1 MRLLLVEDDQALRS
15 EIYQS
20 LNAANYVVDV
30 AENGEDGAH
39 LGETCSY
46 DAIILD
52 LGLPIIDGI
61 SILADWRKKGV
72 DSPVMILTARDSW
85 QEKVRGLRGGADDY
99 LAKPFQTEELLAR
112 LEALIRRSHGV
123 AMSLITLESVQID
136 LSMKTVSRDGCLVQ
150 LTPNEYR
157 TLAYLGLNRSRVIS
171 KTELTEH
178 LYDQDF
184 DLDSNVIEAL
194 IARLRK
200 KLGGEVIK
208 TKRGHGYVVE

>member
-1 MRLLLVEDDQALRS
+1 MRLLLVEDDEALRT
-15 EIYQS
+15 EIRTNLQ
-20 LNAANYVVDV
+20 AASYVVDI
-30 AENGEDGAH
+30 AETGEDGAH
-39 LGETCSY
+39 LGETSPY

-52 LGLPIIDGI
+52 LGLPIVDGM
-61 SILADWRKKGV
+61 SILMDWRKKGIDV
-72 DSPVMILTARDSW
+72 PVMILTARDSW
-85 QEKVRGLRGGADDY
+85 RDKVQGLRSGADDY

-123 AMSLITLESVQID
+123 TSSVMSLGAVQID
-136 LSMKTVSRDGCLVQ
+136 LSMKTVTHLGRNVQ

-157 TLAYLGLNRSRVIS
+157 TLAYLGLNRGRVVS

-194 IARLRK
+194 IARLRRK
-200 KLGGEVIK
+200 IGNTFIK
-208 TKRGHGYVVE
+208 TKRGHGYVVD

>member
-1 MRLLLVEDDQALRS
+1 MRLLLVEDDEALRT
-15 EIYQS
+15 EIHQS
-20 LNAANYVVDV
+20 LDAANYVVDV

-72 DSPVMILTARDSW
+72 GTPIMILTARDSW
-85 QEKVRGLRGGADDY
+85 RDKVRGLRTGADDY

-123 AMSLITLESVQID
+123 ALSVLTLQSVQID
-136 LSMKTVSRDGCLVQ
+136 LSMKTVSRDGRPVQ

-184 DLDSNVIEAL
+184 DFDSNVIEAL
-194 IARLRK
+194 VARLRK
-200 KLGGEVIK
+200 KLGGDLIK
-208 TKRGHGYVVE
+208 TRRGHGYVVE

>member
-1 MRLLLVEDDQALRS
+1 
-15 EIYQS
+15 
-20 LNAANYVVDV
+20 
-30 AENGEDGAH
+30 
-39 LGETCSY
+39 
-46 DAIILD
+46 
-52 LGLPIIDGI
+52 LPIIDGI

-72 DSPVMILTARDSW
+72 GTPIMILTARDSW
-85 QEKVRGLRGGADDY
+85 RDKVRGLRTGADDY

-123 AMSLITLESVQID
+123 ALSVLTLQSVQID
-136 LSMKTVSRDGCLVQ
+136 LSMKTVSRDGRPVQ

-184 DLDSNVIEAL
+184 DFDSNVIEAL
-194 IARLRK
+194 VARLRK
-200 KLGGEVIK
+200 KLGGDLIK
-208 TKRGHGYVVE
+208 TRRGHGYVVE